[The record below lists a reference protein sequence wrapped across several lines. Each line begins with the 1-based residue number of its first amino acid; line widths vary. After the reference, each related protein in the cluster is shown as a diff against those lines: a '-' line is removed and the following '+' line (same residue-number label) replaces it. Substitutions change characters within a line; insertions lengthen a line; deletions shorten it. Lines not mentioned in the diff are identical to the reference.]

1 MMEGES
7 LPDWNIVVTSR
18 QGGQRA
24 VRRALHPL
32 VRLRRAGFRN
42 VLIGRVDDVDTFLAS
57 VAELL
62 EQRRSLASALGKIL
76 PVEHLFLIDVPRFH
90 EQLAEEAAP
99 LVERL
104 VGQSFHVRVER
115 RGHKGVINTHA
126 AELALGEALY
136 GALEARGAKPTVTFS
151 DPDVVVAVEVMG
163 DVAGIELLTREMRQ
177 RFPFVYVD

>member
-1 MMEGES
+1 MIAADS

-18 QGGQRA
+18 PGGQRA
-24 VRRALHPL
+24 VRRALHPF

-42 VLIGRVDDVDTFLAS
+42 VLIGRVGDIATFLAE

-62 EQRRSLASALGKIL
+62 EQRRSVASALGKIM
-76 PVEHLFLIDVPRFH
+76 PVGHIFAIDVSRFH
-90 EQLAEEAAP
+90 DQLAEETAP
-99 LVERL
+99 LVEQLIGR
-104 VGQSFHVRVER
+104 SFHVRVER

-151 DPDVVVAVEVMG
+151 DPDVVVAVEVVG
-163 DVAGIELLTREMRQ
+163 NLAGIELLTRELRQ
-177 RFPFVYVD
+177 RFPFVRVD